1 MTYNPESRI
10 PNPESNLLKSI
21 AIYCGSASGTKPI
34 YAETAKQLG
43 TWLGEKKINMIYGGG
58 NIGLMGITADAC
70 MAAGGHVTGVCP
82 GFLIER
88 EVGHHTLNNL
98 IVVDDMHQ
106 RKLKMFDLSDAFI
119 ILPGGIGTL
128 DEFFEI
134 LTWKQ
139 LGRHN
144 KPIYIINVEGFY
156 NPLLE
161 MVKHT
166 VEHGFLA
173 AGNLELFEVV
183 ERVDDIV

>member
-1 MTYNPESRI
+1 MKNI
-10 PNPESNLLKSI
+10 KSI
-21 AIYCGSASGTKPI
+21 CIYCGSSPGTKPI
-34 YAETAKQLG
+34 YAETAKKLG
-43 TWLGEKKINMIYGGG
+43 TWLGENNINMIYGGG

-70 MAAGGHVTGVCP
+70 MQVGGHVTGICP
-82 GFLIER
+82 TFLIER
-88 EVGHHTLNNL
+88 EVGHHELNNL

-139 LGRHN
+139 LGRHE
-144 KPIYIINVEGFY
+144 KPIYIMNVDGFY

-161 MVKHT
+161 MMKHM

-173 AGNLELFEVV
+173 EGNLGLFEVL
-183 ERVDDIV
+183 EGLQELKREY